1 MVRDRMSIIE
11 EIASQTIRS
20 AGDAVEVEY
29 KDGYEEV
36 FPVTGRVGTSLG
48 IRLRSSSPEA
58 KSLREGLYRIA
69 NQRQRITLGRRE
81 YELRCRIYDSFGE
94 EAFRLEWEPVKPG
107 SKVGR
112 QKSRS

>member
-1 MVRDRMSIIE
+1 MSIIE
-11 EIASQTIRS
+11 EIASQTILS
-20 AGDAVEVEY
+20 GGDAVEVEY

>member
-1 MVRDRMSIIE
+1 MSIIE

>member
-1 MVRDRMSIIE
+1 M
-11 EIASQTIRS
+11 
-20 AGDAVEVEY
+20 EVEY

-36 FPVTGRVGTSLG
+36 FPVAGRVGTSLG

-69 NQRQRITLGRRE
+69 KQRQRITLGRRE